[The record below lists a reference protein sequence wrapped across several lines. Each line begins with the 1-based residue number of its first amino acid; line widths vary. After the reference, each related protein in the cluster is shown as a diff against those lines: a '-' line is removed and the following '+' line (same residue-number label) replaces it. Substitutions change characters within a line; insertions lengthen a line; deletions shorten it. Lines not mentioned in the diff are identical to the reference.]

1 MNSIVSTKPIII
13 CIVGPSGSGKTT
25 LARFLEKAMDIPMLV
40 SYTTRPK
47 RDNEVDGVDHW
58 FVTEDR
64 MPSRDKMLAYT
75 KFGGNHYWMPLSELA
90 NKGICTYVIDEKGLL
105 NLCEHYGDDFLIFGV
120 LIKRDINQ
128 LIAQVGEERVKRDLD
143 RVHISE
149 SEYGFIIENNGR
161 IEDFLGE
168 SFKIFNEIF

>member
-1 MNSIVSTKPIII
+1 MSIIVSTKPIII

-25 LARFLEKAMDIPMLV
+25 LARFLEKALDIPMLV

-47 RDNEVDGVDHW
+47 RDNEVYGVDHW
-58 FVTEDR
+58 FVTEDQ

-75 KFGGNHYWMPLSELA
+75 TFGGNHYWMPLSELSD
-90 NKGICTYVIDEKGLL
+90 KGVCTYVIDEKGLL
-105 NLCEHYGDDFLIFGV
+105 DLNEHYGNDFNIFGV

-143 RVHISE
+143 RVQIPE
-149 SEYGFIIENNGR
+149 SDYSLVIENNGR

-168 SFKIFNEIF
+168 SFKIFNNLF